1 MNKLNNNDIKELVE
15 YFIDKK
21 IDPMSALKLMAK
33 TTHFLVCAI
42 TDDMKDLV
50 NDEEYED
57 ESN

>member
-1 MNKLNNNDIKELVE
+1 MKELVE

-21 IDPMSALKLMAK
+21 IDPMGALKLMAK

-42 TDDMKDLV
+42 TDDGVKALI

-57 ESN
+57 ESH